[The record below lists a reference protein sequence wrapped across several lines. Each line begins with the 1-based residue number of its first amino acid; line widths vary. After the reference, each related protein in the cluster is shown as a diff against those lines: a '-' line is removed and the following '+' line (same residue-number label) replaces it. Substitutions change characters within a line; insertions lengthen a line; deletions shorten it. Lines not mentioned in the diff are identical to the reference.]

1 MTLRRRTALG
11 AALGAV
17 AAAPAAMGQEQ
28 DWPSRPVRIV
38 VPTGAGGITDLLAR
52 LVAARLSE
60 RLGQQVVVDNRP
72 GASGII
78 GTEHVVRSRPDG
90 YTLLMVFP
98 SHPVNPSLKQ
108 RLPYDTE
115 RDLAPISMITTVVQV
130 LVVPPSLPVQDVAGL
145 IAMAKR
151 GERLTCG
158 TVGPGSLAH
167 LSAELFRSMAG
178 IELTNISFRSVPEV
192 HTALLRG
199 EVSMFFDN
207 PITALPMVR
216 AGRLRALAVGTARRS
231 PLLPDVPTVAEAALP
246 GFEVEGWNGI
256 LAPAGTP
263 RPIIER
269 LNTEI
274 RGLLAEPEV
283 RRVLAEQGADP
294 APTTPEEFAARISAD
309 IAKWARV
316 IREAGIRPE

>member
-1 MTLRRRTALG
+1 MTLRRRAVLG
-11 AALGAV
+11 AL
-17 AAAPAAMGQEQ
+17 AAASAAQRGVAQTQ
-28 DWPSRPVRIV
+28 DWPSRPLRIV

-52 LVAARLSE
+52 LVAQRLTE

-98 SHPVNPSLKQ
+98 SHPVNPSLKRQ
-108 RLPYDTE
+108 LPYDTE
-115 RDLAPISMITTVVQV
+115 RDLAPISMVTTVVQV
-130 LVVPPSLPVQDVAGL
+130 LVVPPSLPVPDVAGL

-167 LSAELFRSMAG
+167 LGAELFRSMAG
-178 IELTNISFRSVPEV
+178 IELTNVSFRAVPEV

-199 EVSMFFDN
+199 EISMFFDN

-216 AGRLRALAVGTARRS
+216 GGRLRALAVGTATRS
-231 PLLPDVPTVAEAALP
+231 RLLPEVPTVAEAALP
-246 GFEVEGWNGI
+246 GFEVVGWNGI
-256 LAPAGTP
+256 LAPAGMP
-263 RPIIER
+263 RPIIDR
-269 LNTEI
+269 LSAEI

-283 RRVLAEQGADP
+283 LRILAEQGADP

-316 IREAGIRPE
+316 VREAGIRPE